1 MKKSK
6 AKAGLIAAG
15 ILCVVFLLGSI
26 IVQNLPEKSE
36 RKTKTKKEVAFNEKS
51 AYIMENGYGSRG
63 AYYMSENNFL
73 YYLDAA
79 TGEKFIVCTKT
90 NCEHEKGKEEGSME
104 QTDCEADFSHVSA
117 YVPHGNKLY
126 YIPYDPLG
134 GNTPWEIWQQD
145 LTGGNQKKVAEI
157 DDKVNTSILNMS
169 MECDDS
175 YMLVSFQE
183 IGYYDESGKMEEY
196 GNYCDKAGVYIINM
210 NDWSFKRVY
219 ITKDQ
224 QGHELGKYANPVI
237 SEMNL
242 GSEDASLYCV
252 YYDKEFVGKK
262 MSELPKKKQYDYLE
276 KHVHFMQQDIRLS
289 DGGLEEAVSFDGCHD
304 FEISGDWRMVQDYYG
319 NFKATQI
326 RGGDGKDISIYKS
339 PQDGKKNYDS
349 GHRGVTATERSII
362 YIRYNKKRDS
372 LDWYRY
378 DRKTGQVECLAKPK
392 ALSIPQY
399 ATKDYVYAIVFWT
412 DRDYEECAI
421 PLKELEKGTYQLK
434 ESEKKKMQKKQNKEN
449 NDPGDTVIWGVSG
462 EQLPS
467 EEAVKEINRYL
478 VSAD

>member
-6 AKAGLIAAG
+6 AKIVLIAAG

-36 RKTKTKKEVAFNEKS
+36 RKTKTKKETAFNEKS
-51 AYIMENGYGSRG
+51 AYVMGNGYGSRG
-63 AYYMSENNFL
+63 AYYKSENEFL

-79 TGEKFIVCTKT
+79 TGEKSIVCTKT
-90 NCEHEKGKEEGSME
+90 NCEHEKGKAEDSME

-134 GNTPWEIWQQD
+134 ENAPWEIWQQD

-157 DDKVNTSILNMS
+157 DDKVNISILIIN

-196 GNYCDKAGVYIINM
+196 GNYCDKSGVYIINM

-224 QGHELGKYANPVI
+224 QGNALGKYADPIV

-242 GSEDASLYCV
+242 GSENASLYCV

-262 MSELPKKKQYDYLE
+262 MGKLPEKKQYDYLE
-276 KHVHFMQQDIRLS
+276 KHVHYMQQDIRLS
-289 DGGLEEAVSFDGCHD
+289 DGVPEEAVSFDGCHD

-326 RGGDGKDISIYKS
+326 KGGDGKDISIYKS

-349 GHRGVTATERSII
+349 GHRGVTATKRSIL
-362 YIRYNKKRDS
+362 YVRYNKKQDS
-372 LDWYRY
+372 LEWYRY
-378 DRKTGQVECLAKPK
+378 DRETGQVECLAKPK
-392 ALSIPQY
+392 ASFIPQY
-399 ATKDYVYAIVFWT
+399 ATKDYVYATVFWT

-421 PLKELEKGTYQLK
+421 PLEELEKGTYQFPNK
-434 ESEKKKMQKKQNKEN
+434 SEKKKMQEKERKKNKMLME
-449 NDPGDTVIWGVSG
+449 
-462 EQLPS
+462 EQK
-467 EEAVKEINRYL
+467 AIV
-478 VSAD
+478 ADAE